1 MDIYIVC
8 GAKGCGLWTKRHEFC
23 IHHRSYRM
31 PVCQGENCQNK
42 MGNFPASVKRNNLCK
57 RCHQSSRGYESY
69 DERRKN
75 RRNVLPRMSGSRANG
90 KKVRQRLDVSEFDV
104 ILHKAILRE
113 EVWIHD
119 VFVMLYSRNISND
132 IAEIIVGYIQ
142 QDTIGLHPLL
152 CRFGKPRPSSKIIA
166 NLNDIGNVAMHIDG
180 PWPFILVD
188 YSDRN
193 SQLAFDFCFNA
204 FEKYKPMFCLTT
216 DIVCYFNF
224 VLLYAQEHMLSLP
237 QIRPLS
243 GINYFS
249 HV

>member
-113 EVWIHD
+113 EVWIPY
-119 VFVMLYSRNISND
+119 V
-132 IAEIIVGYIQ
+132 
-142 QDTIGLHPLL
+142 
-152 CRFGKPRPSSKIIA
+152 
-166 NLNDIGNVAMHIDG
+166 
-180 PWPFILVD
+180 
-188 YSDRN
+188 
-193 SQLAFDFCFNA
+193 
-204 FEKYKPMFCLTT
+204 
-216 DIVCYFNF
+216 
-224 VLLYAQEHMLSLP
+224 
-237 QIRPLS
+237 
-243 GINYFS
+243 
-249 HV
+249 